1 MNSTLI
7 LITSIAEYLIMG
19 VLFLLSIWSISII
32 LDRKKV
38 LQQESNFN
46 FDKYKAALA
55 ENSLRD
61 LKNQFSKES
70 NFVIKGLKQALDVLA
85 NSNSS
90 GTLSEQSLNSFT
102 TSVDRRLSSYIKEER
117 LRLEKGLSVL
127 ATLGAN
133 AAFIGLFGTVLG
145 IIRSFAYLGSQSGSQ
160 AVMSGV
166 SQALYATAIGLFVA
180 IPAVVA
186 YNIYTKK
193 IKTLIL
199 QTESLRDELIAQA
212 ILNNKNK

>member
-32 LDRKKV
+32 IDRKKV

-61 LKNQFSKES
+61 LKNQFSNES

>member
-1 MNSTLI
+1 M
-7 LITSIAEYLIMG
+7 A

-32 LDRKKV
+32 IDRKKV

-46 FDKYKAALA
+46 FDKYKTALA
-55 ENSLRD
+55 QDSLSD
-61 LKNQFSKES
+61 LKNKFSSEN
-70 NFVIKGLKQALDVLA
+70 NFVIKGLKQALDVFT
-85 NSNSS
+85 NTRSS
-90 GTLSEQSLNSFT
+90 GALSEQNINSFT

-166 SQALYATAIGLFVA
+166 SQALYATAVGLFVA

-199 QTESLRDELIAQA
+199 QTESLRDELIAQV